1 MEPSISQDI
10 QYISSRSKLSKS
22 GINDVSCFERK
33 KNEERRMNK
42 ARTQNTVQSQFNLCV
57 ARDWG
62 WRKLYDFHLNK
73 QNDFVLLFSHFV
85 VVVFGNVSLRVSV
98 LSCELFSFFGI
109 RSASQPFHA
118 DKIYGKAFCI
128 MISFVHSLCVLTV
141 CMCVFCRRYQKFLFP
156 LDAMT
161 VNHHGKY
168 FIIRNDL
175 RRGQNGMNE
184 K

>member
-1 MEPSISQDI
+1 MI
-10 QYISSRSKLSKS
+10 
-22 GINDVSCFERK
+22 
-33 KNEERRMNK
+33 
-42 ARTQNTVQSQFNLCV
+42 
-57 ARDWG
+57 
-62 WRKLYDFHLNK
+62 LYF
-73 QNDFVLLFSHFV
+73 FSHFFFYC
-85 VVVFGNVSLRVSV
+85 FGNVSLRVSV
-98 LSCELFSFFGI
+98 LSCELFPFFGI

-128 MISFVHSLCVLTV
+128 MISFFRSLSFFLRACILSSLT
-141 CMCVFCRRYQKFLFP
+141 RNFLFP

-184 K
+184 MCGSRQRESEGERAKGKRTREQSRAKSFVIARQKSK